1 MAETIIKPKGLG
13 ISSPHCGS
21 YLALIGERQDT
32 SSVRRMILQGAGSFL
47 ALPCG
52 SGEIIGRQQLV
63 AELMEFMGRAELAP
77 VSGGH
82 SLADLEQ
89 FVDIAALG
97 QIGLDRPYTVDD
109 LLKTPESSKDFIEA
123 GSKALE
129 SLAYQLKNDEEYKDK
144 LPEYPTSYSEGVST
158 YGLEVLLRILTPR
171 DVLYLKV
178 WVDTIS
184 KYRMRDTGLCKRAEA
199 AFQTVFPVYT
209 PECGKVYIPGDQRD
223 CSLTVTWGIR
233 LWLGFWD
240 LNHGHES

>member
-1 MAETIIKPKGLG
+1 MAETLMKPKGLG

-21 YLALIGERQDT
+21 YLALKPLIGERQDT
-32 SSVRRMILQGAGSFL
+32 SSVRRMVLQGAGSFL
-47 ALPCG
+47 AIPCG

-63 AELMEFMGRAELAP
+63 GELLEFMGRAELAP
-77 VSGGH
+77 VSEEH

-89 FVDIAALG
+89 FVDLAALE
-97 QIGLDRPYTVDD
+97 QLGLDRPYTVDD

-129 SLAYQLKNDEEYKDK
+129 SLAYQLKNDEEYKVK

-158 YGLEVLLRILTPR
+158 YGLEVLLRIFTPR

-184 KYRMRDTGLCKRAEA
+184 KYRMKDSGLCKRAEA

-209 PECGKVYIPGDQRD
+209 PECGKVYIPAGDTKFSR
-223 CSLTVTWGIR
+223 CTKS
-233 LWLGFWD
+233 
-240 LNHGHES
+240 